1 MCNEVMCACQ
11 NIDRQLATILLK
23 INSLQVPDGIVGG
36 ELTIPHILDD
46 VIYYLCN
53 KALKTVNFA

>member
-1 MCNEVMCACQ
+1 MCACQ